1 MIDAMRGQDVAT
13 DDIQGD
19 FLKNDY
25 GNGDIN
31 INTEGEIMTLLVKI
45 DPAYFKDFIYIYIY
59 PQKIV
64 YSESKTSIYSTLE
77 ASLLFWTK
85 LSKSL
90 EEMGYNINEYDWC
103 IMNKMVKGKQCN
115 IIWHMDY
122 LRIFHVDCDIV
133 STLIYDIDT
142 EHGKFSKITITQGKI
157 HT

>member
-31 INTEGEIMTLLVKI
+31 INTEGGIMNLLVKI
-45 DPAYFKDFIYIYIY
+45 DPSYFKDFIYIYIY

-64 YSESKTSIYSTLE
+64 YAESKTSIYSTLE

-115 IIWHMDY
+115 IIWYMDY
-122 LRIFHVDCDIV
+122 LRIFHVDCDIL

-142 EHGKFSKITITQGKI
+142 EHGKFSK
-157 HT
+157 